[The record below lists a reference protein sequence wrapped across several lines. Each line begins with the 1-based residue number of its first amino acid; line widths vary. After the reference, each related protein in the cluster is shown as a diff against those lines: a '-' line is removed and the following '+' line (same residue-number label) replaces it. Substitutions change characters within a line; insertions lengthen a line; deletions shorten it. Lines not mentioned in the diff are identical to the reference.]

1 MRLRFLV
8 VSMIV
13 LALSAG
19 TGYAQTFTGMI
30 DGYWSYNGNTPIQGG
45 QRVNIGRAFDLYDQ
59 AFSLNYGELA
69 VDYKPNNVGIRADI
83 GFGDAAEVVHSNE
96 TDIWRHIQQAYITGT
111 TGKFTM
117 DFGKWVTPFGA
128 EVIETKDNLNYTRG
142 FVFTLGIPFYHF
154 GGRAT
159 YAASDKF
166 SLAAYVVNGW
176 DRVKENNS
184 AKSVGVN
191 VTVKPH
197 KLIGVTGNFLFG
209 KESAVNDDS
218 RELYEGIITSTPFD
232 RWTLTGD
239 FVYGRDHADSDPTT
253 PGISGP
259 RVLWKGF
266 AGYSKFKLFEKF
278 NLNGRYEWFDDHDGF
293 RTSVA
298 QEIQSATITGQ
309 IIPTEGLN
317 VWTEFRKDWSNNDV
331 FLRTQ
336 AGVFAPVDTFRD
348 HQNTFTFGVTYT
360 FTKMVK

>member
-45 QRVNIGRAFDLYDQ
+45 QRVNVGRAFDLYDQ

-69 VDYKPNNVGIRADI
+69 VDYKPNNVGIRVDV
-83 GFGDAAEVVHSNE
+83 GFGDAAEVVAFNE

-111 TGKFTM
+111 AGKLTM

-142 FVFTLGIPFYHF
+142 FVFTLGIPFYHM

-159 YAASDKF
+159 YGYNDKV
-166 SLAAYVVNGW
+166 SIAGYVVNGW
-176 DRVKENNS
+176 DNVKENNS
-184 AKSVGVN
+184 AKSIGVN

-197 KLIGVTGNFLFG
+197 KMVGVIGNYLYG
-209 KESAVNDDS
+209 KESSVHDDA
-218 RELYEGIITSTPFD
+218 RELYEGILNINPLD
-232 RWTLTGD
+232 RVALTGD
-239 FVYGRDHADSDPTT
+239 FVYGRDHESPIS
-253 PGISGP
+253 PGIPGA
-259 RVLWKGF
+259 RVLWKGL
-266 AGYSKFKLFEKF
+266 AGYAKVKLFEKV
-278 NLNGRYEWFDDHDGF
+278 NVNGRYEWFDDHDGF
-293 RTSVA
+293 RTSTA
-298 QEIQSATITGQ
+298 QELQSATVTAQ

-317 VWTEFRKDWSNNDV
+317 VWTEFRKDWSDHDV

-348 HQNTFTFGVTYT
+348 HQNTFTVGVTYT